1 MSAAAAGIEILGARP
16 DRRAFPSYR
25 RRPPAEAGGVLQR
38 CRVAAASSAIWNA
51 SRPWRLFSRR
61 TGDPNV
67 QNVTTT
73 TMTAEASRWG
83 NAGTKLL
90 LASGVAGTIA

>member
-1 MSAAAAGIEILGARP
+1 M
-16 DRRAFPSYR
+16 
-25 RRPPAEAGGVLQR
+25 
-38 CRVAAASSAIWNA
+38 
-51 SRPWRLFSRR
+51 
-61 TGDPNV
+61 

-90 LASGVAGTIA
+90 LASGVAGTIAWCGVLTYAILALVL

>member
-1 MSAAAAGIEILGARP
+1 
-16 DRRAFPSYR
+16 
-25 RRPPAEAGGVLQR
+25 
-38 CRVAAASSAIWNA
+38 
-51 SRPWRLFSRR
+51 LFSRR

-90 LASGVAGTIA
+90 LASGVAGTIAWCGVLTYAILALVL